1 MFSCNGEG
9 LAVSKEGKKHAAN
22 RETDFFGALQVI
34 TLMKSLAW
42 GATQDMNT
50 QKKLYF
56 WELTKKTE
64 WGILNI

>member
-1 MFSCNGEG
+1 MFSCNEEG

-56 WELTKKTE
+56 
-64 WGILNI
+64 

>member
-1 MFSCNGEG
+1 M
-9 LAVSKEGKKHAAN
+9 AVSKEGKKHASN

-56 WELTKKTE
+56 L
-64 WGILNI
+64 GINQEGGNGDIKHLMY